1 MKELVE
7 EVVEKVQLE
16 VLNLSQGE
24 RQTILQSLYR
34 IVWELKTH
42 EIIGRG
48 QLTVSSCVSFSVAVC
63 GSKKFWYGSL
73 SGSADPYL
81 CLMDL
86 DADPDPAIFVSDL

>member
-1 MKELVE
+1 MNEKYSNVSLFDFADQTLWGLGTKYAWCRMKELVE

-48 QLTVSSCVSFSVAVC
+48 
-63 GSKKFWYGSL
+63 
-73 SGSADPYL
+73 
-81 CLMDL
+81 
-86 DADPDPAIFVSDL
+86 

>member
-1 MKELVE
+1 MGAKKTKYAWCRMKELVE

-48 QLTVSSCVSFSVAVC
+48 QLTIWSCVSGGLFYAIRIR
-63 GSKKFWYGSL
+63 FW
-73 SGSADPYL
+73 A
-81 CLMDL
+81 
-86 DADPDPAIFVSDL
+86 FQ

>member
-48 QLTVSSCVSFSVAVC
+48 KLTVSSCVSFSVA
-63 GSKKFWYGSL
+63 
-73 SGSADPYL
+73 DR
-81 CLMDL
+81 
-86 DADPDPAIFVSDL
+86 